1 METLTDLIAYAAE
14 LSLDKL
20 GRSCGMRRVIE
31 TDMQALAYLPRKRR
45 TALVGSPTHGNDVIP
60 RLIQIGTDTDRSMA
74 ADVDPSFL
82 HHFHGLGIDLCGRF
96 RSAGIHLQ
104 RGVKRLQETMSHLAA
119 ATVSRAKYQN
129 SHNAISLVKGYNMK
143 LNR

>member
-45 TALVGSPTHGNDVIP
+45 TDLVGSPAHGNDVIP

-74 ADVDPSFL
+74 ADVDPASFITSTAL
-82 HHFHGLGIDLCGRF
+82 GLTCA
-96 RSAGIHLQ
+96 AGSVPPEYTSSEASNDC
-104 RGVKRLQETMSHLAA
+104 RKP
-119 ATVSRAKYQN
+119 
-129 SHNAISLVKGYNMK
+129 
-143 LNR
+143 

>member
-45 TALVGSPTHGNDVIP
+45 TALVGSPAHGNDIIP
-60 RLIQIGTDTDRSMA
+60 SLTQIGTDTDRSMA
-74 ADVDPSFL
+74 ADVDPTAL
-82 HHFHGLGIDLCGRF
+82 GLTCA
-96 RSAGIHLQ
+96 AGSVPPEYTSSEASNDC
-104 RGVKRLQETMSHLAA
+104 RKP
-119 ATVSRAKYQN
+119 
-129 SHNAISLVKGYNMK
+129 
-143 LNR
+143 

>member
-1 METLTDLIAYAAE
+1 MDLIAYAAE

-45 TALVGSPTHGNDVIP
+45 TALVGSSAHGNDIIP

-74 ADVDPSFL
+74 ADVL
-82 HHFHGLGIDLCGRF
+82 GLTCA
-96 RSAGIHLQ
+96 AGSVPPEYTSSEASNDC
-104 RGVKRLQETMSHLAA
+104 RKP
-119 ATVSRAKYQN
+119 
-129 SHNAISLVKGYNMK
+129 
-143 LNR
+143 